1 MKKGNFCKL
10 ALAVFLPVA
19 AVASS
24 WAIVDSLGSRNA
36 LYADGETMYSLLLD
50 GDNSPFHTAAVSGEV
65 SITNAN
71 GTTFVFKT
79 DKCLKSGIGF
89 VSIKKDGYFANK
101 TEINGLSSIKISLIG
116 SASVETFFSKD
127 GTTYANATSS
137 TSISSAD
144 IPSGAKF
151 FKISCASSNGACISS
166 ISIGYSC
173 VPSSS
178 DTPDSSQSD
187 DGQSSQS
194 DSTPDGGS
202 TEGDGYSKKATA
214 FTSKSV
220 DSYYAPTL
228 GNQKV
233 LIVPIK
239 LKGSPTYTWTSAQL
253 SSIEKY
259 TFGEDEPLSL
269 VNYYKRASLGKMNVT
284 GEVAGTVSK
293 MYQSD
298 KYTESAFENAT
309 DETYEKLF
317 DLLQSAIEWTKN
329 SYGLNLDEYDSDDD
343 GYIDSVHFI
352 VNGSDQDDWGSNALW
367 PHMSYTDYDPGTKSL
382 PSVGTYSVSN
392 LGHLES
398 DGITTIHEQGHIYG
412 LDDYYNYES
421 QTSENY
427 TYYQDFIGGVDMQD
441 DNTMDWNAFSKF
453 TAGWIEPYVL
463 DGTKK
468 TTTVTLRPSATSGD
482 ALLLASDWNG
492 SAYDEYILIELFTD
506 AGNNSYFWDDV
517 DSDYP
522 LNDGGIKVYHV
533 DARLW
538 GYNNSKTIE
547 TDGAL
552 IDDPRNSKY
561 EYALLAA
568 SNSTGTDYG
577 TPISSFSNYQLL
589 HLIQRGGSNTFG
601 KYGKKYRHTLNYT
614 DLFQT
619 GDTFSIGSHSGYKDY
634 GSNFFYNKT
643 KMNDGSTFNYGIKF
657 VNVSSSGATLEITD
671 FTK

>member
-1 MKKGNFCKL
+1 M
-10 ALAVFLPVA
+10 AVFLPVA

-24 WAIVDSLGSRNA
+24 WAIIDSLGTKSA
-36 LYADGETMYSLLLD
+36 LYADGERLYSLVLD
-50 GDNSPFHTAAVSGEV
+50 NNNSPFHNAAVSGEV
-65 SITNAN
+65 SIKNEN
-71 GTTFVFKT
+71 GTTFVFET

-89 VSIKKDGYFANK
+89 VSIKKGGYFANK

-116 SASVETFFSKD
+116 SASVETSFSSD
-127 GTTYANATSS
+127 GTTYTNITSS
-137 TSISSAD
+137 VSISSAD
-144 IPSGAKF
+144 IPSDAKF
-151 FKISCASSNGACISS
+151 FKIYCSSSNGVCISS
-166 ISIGYSC
+166 ISISYSC
-173 VPSSS
+173 VASSSGVPSSS
-178 DTPDSSQSD
+178 EPDSSVPDSSDPDSEQS
-187 DGQSSQS
+187 GSS
-194 DSTPDGGS
+194 DSEPTG
-202 TEGDGYSKKATA
+202 GDGYSKKATA

-228 GNQKV
+228 GDQKV

-284 GEVAGTVSK
+284 GEIAGTVSK

-298 KYTESAFENAT
+298 KYTESTFKNAT
-309 DETYEKLF
+309 DATYEKLF

-329 SYGLNLDEYDSDDD
+329 SYGLNLDDYDSDDD

-352 VNGSDQDDWGSNALW
+352 INGSDQDDWGSNALW
-367 PHMSYTDYDPGTKSL
+367 PHMSYTDYEPGTKSL

-392 LGHLES
+392 LGHLEN

-412 LDDYYNYES
+412 VEDYYNYES

-427 TYYQDFIGGVDMQD
+427 TYYEDFIGGVDMQD
-441 DNTMDWNAFSKF
+441 NNTMDWNAFSKF

-506 AGNNSYFWDDV
+506 SGNNSYFWDDV
-517 DSDYP
+517 DEDYP
-522 LNDGGIKVYHV
+522 LNEGGIKVYHV

-538 GYNNSKTIE
+538 GYNNYKTIE
-547 TDGAL
+547 TDGSL
-552 IDDPRNSKY
+552 IDDPRSS
-561 EYALLAA
+561 EYAYAMLAA
-568 SNSTGTDYG
+568 SNSTGTEYG
-577 TPISSFSNYQLL
+577 TLISSFSDYQLL
-589 HLIQRGGSNTFG
+589 HLIQKGGSNTFG
-601 KYGKKYRHTLNYT
+601 KYGKNYRHTLSYA

-619 GDTFSIGSHSGYKDY
+619 GDTFAIGSHNGYKNY
-634 GSNFFYNKT
+634 GTNFFYNKT
-643 KMNDGSTFNYGIKF
+643 KMNDGSAFNYGIKF
-657 VNVSSSGATLEITD
+657 VNVSSSSATLEITD